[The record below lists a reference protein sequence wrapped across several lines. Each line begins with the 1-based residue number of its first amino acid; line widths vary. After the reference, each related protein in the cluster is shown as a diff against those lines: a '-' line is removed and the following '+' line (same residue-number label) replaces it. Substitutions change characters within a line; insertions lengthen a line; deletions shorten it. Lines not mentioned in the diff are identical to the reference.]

1 MRISDWISDVCSS
14 DLKQSQHMAS
24 LKGKLL
30 LAGELRDAAEVD
42 AAMADSVRE
51 HNAERPQTTGDRTN
65 RDKLRE
71 ALMQGRALQG
81 TATDLARELDG
92 FTDGG
97 AVWDHII
104 RPIRDAMNRLRP
116 ALRCAQESLSAIYL
130 AHYTK
135 EERKSTTSELQSLIC
150 ISYAV

>member
-1 MRISDWISDVCSS
+1 
-14 DLKQSQHMAS
+14 
-24 LKGKLL
+24 
-30 LAGELRDAAEVD
+30 
-42 AAMADSVRE
+42 MADSVRE

-116 ALRCAQESLSAIYL
+116 ALRGAQESLSAIYL

-135 EERKSTTSELQSLIC
+135 DEIRRFADRKALPEVNGDRSEERRVGKECVSTCRSRGAPEH
-150 ISYAV
+150 AKKK

>member
-1 MRISDWISDVCSS
+1 
-14 DLKQSQHMAS
+14 
-24 LKGKLL
+24 
-30 LAGELRDAAEVD
+30 
-42 AAMADSVRE
+42 MADSVRE

-116 ALRCAQESLSAIYL
+116 DLRRAQESLSAIYL

-135 EERKSTTSELQSLIC
+135 GELRRFSDRKAIPEVNGDGRGKRHIPEIGRAACGERRGT
-150 ISYAV
+150 

>member
-1 MRISDWISDVCSS
+1 
-14 DLKQSQHMAS
+14 
-24 LKGKLL
+24 
-30 LAGELRDAAEVD
+30 
-42 AAMADSVRE
+42 MADSVRE

-104 RPIRDAMNRLRP
+104 RTISDAMNRLRT
-116 ALRCAQESLSAIYL
+116 ALRGAPESLSGIYL

-135 EERKSTTSELQSLIC
+135 AEIPRFAHQLGRE
-150 ISYAV
+150 

>member
-1 MRISDWISDVCSS
+1 MRISDWSSDVCSS
-14 DLKQSQHMAS
+14 DLRGVVDTIKQIQHLAS

-81 TATDLARELDG
+81 TATDLARELAG
-92 FTDGG
+92 FTAGG
-97 AVWDHII
+97 AGWGNGGASCGASVC
-104 RPIRDAMNRLRP
+104 M
-116 ALRCAQESLSAIYL
+116 
-130 AHYTK
+130 
-135 EERKSTTSELQSLIC
+135 
-150 ISYAV
+150 

>member
-1 MRISDWISDVCSS
+1 MRISDWSSDVCSS
-14 DLKQSQHMAS
+14 DLRGVVDTIKQIQHLAS

-116 ALRCAQESLSAIYL
+116 ALRGAPERS
-130 AHYTK
+130 
-135 EERKSTTSELQSLIC
+135 EEHTSELPSL
-150 ISYAV
+150 